1 MNNAMR
7 VVGRF
12 IWRLICLNVASF
24 DPLRRRR
31 VRAAAKRLVPTKA
44 WATADAT
51 ADEIA
56 RLALLRA
63 LFLQRE
69 TRRAARHVEGEASAM
84 LARASIETA
93 ITGLFC
99 IYVPGAE
106 KLFEGEMSKRTKRL
120 FAGIT
125 EAAGMAG
132 MLDDALAHIGSSKLP
147 SVTGMV
153 EQIVANGGAA
163 GIGSLH
169 ADFYDQI
176 STLYIHGG
184 PLGLIRHVHP
194 RTEAT
199 RERPYPVWS
208 RRSAVHISDAMVGLL
223 AATIA
228 GDGHPDSALF
238 QTYEQTH
245 FRVTWKPLA
254 FVTRG
259 LMLSSVNYRYL
270 PDMIRVVRHL
280 VAKQKAGEPLPK
292 ADMEEV
298 VAKLGLLLSLDPDD
312 QTFVPLADS
321 FLTELLAI
329 PGVDN

>member
-1 MNNAMR
+1 MNAVTR
-7 VVGRF
+7 FGRF
-12 IWRLICLNVASF
+12 IWRLICLNVASV

-31 VRAAAKRLVPTKA
+31 VRAAAKRLVPAKA
-44 WATADAT
+44 WATKDAT

-56 RLALLRA
+56 RLALLRV

-69 TRRAARHVEGEASAM
+69 THRAARHVEGEASAM

-99 IYVPGAE
+99 IYVSGAE

-125 EAAGMAG
+125 EAAGIAG

-169 ADFYDQI
+169 TDFYDQV

-194 RTEAT
+194 RSDAT
-199 RERPYPVWS
+199 RERPYPAWS

-223 AATIA
+223 AAAIA
-228 GDGHPDSALF
+228 GDDHPDSALF
-238 QTYEQTH
+238 QTYEQSH

-254 FVTRG
+254 FVVRG
-259 LMLSSVNYRYL
+259 LMVTSVNYRYL

-280 VAKQKAGEPLPK
+280 AAKQKAGDPFTE
-292 ADMEEV
+292 ADIEEV

-312 QTFVPLADS
+312 QTLMPLADALYS
-321 FLTELLAI
+321 KITRST
-329 PGVDN
+329 

>member
-7 VVGRF
+7 VVGGF

-44 WATADAT
+44 WATKDAT

-56 RLALLRA
+56 RVALLRV

-84 LARASIETA
+84 LARASMETA
-93 ITGLFC
+93 ISGLFC

-125 EAAGMAG
+125 EAAGIAG

-153 EQIVANGGAA
+153 AQIVANGGAA

-169 ADFYDQI
+169 TDFYDQV
-176 STLYIHGG
+176 STLYVHGG
-184 PLGLIRHVHP
+184 PLGLSRHVHP
-194 RTEAT
+194 RSEAT
-199 RERPYPVWS
+199 RERPYSAWS
-208 RRSAVHISDAMVGLL
+208 KRSAVHISDAMVGLL

-238 QTYEQTH
+238 RTYEQTH

-254 FVTRG
+254 FVARG
-259 LMLSSVNYRYL
+259 LMAARADFRYL
-270 PDMIRVVRHL
+270 PDMIHVVRHL
-280 VAKQKAGEPLPK
+280 RAKLKAGEPLAK
-292 ADMEEV
+292 ADIEEV
-298 VAKLGLLLSLDPDD
+298 IAKLCLCFRLDPDD
-312 QTFVPLADS
+312 QTFVPSADAV
-321 FLTELLAI
+321 LTKLLA
-329 PGVDN
+329 PLDAGN